1 MVPISKVRIYEI
13 AKETGLSNKA
23 VLARLA
29 DMGIEAKSHSSSI
42 DAADAKKLMDSLG
55 EARAKRQAKPVEDT
69 KAEAEQYDL
78 EDLSPSKGAKANR
91 IVPPHLRGGGQ
102 ADQEESPE
110 ARPATPPTPV
120 ASTPEGGTGAP
131 RPATAPVQAF
141 RPAPAP
147 SASSDALTADGT
159 PVVQPD
165 PERPAPT
172 PAPAQRPGG
181 APPVAQRP
189 ASTPPA
195 DEPAPS
201 PSVSS
206 GAAPAGTAQGKAGSI
221 SRPLDP
227 RQAAKIAAAG
237 VVRRADEV
245 VVRPAPEPHRPV
257 DQTAQNYSGDAP
269 AQPRQPRGDQRRQ
282 GQARQGGQQRQSG
295 QQRQGGQARQGG
307 QQRQGGQGTPGVPRP
322 GTPPRPGQPT
332 AGQPAPADA
341 QQRRR
346 IESNLPREGSGK
358 RHIPPPLK
366 AAPAN
371 QHGGHGGGAGRPGGR
386 PSGDRHQ
393 PQDQRN
399 DGPAA
404 PRPGQHR
411 PKSKKKSKGDMTPQ
425 EQFEAENRSR
435 QRRKKS
441 GPVKA
446 TVEGPIEVMS
456 GITVNEL
463 AKAMGVNPTDI
474 IGVLFRMGEMVTV
487 TQSIS
492 DDLVELVGAE
502 MEADIRFV
510 TAEMMEFGDV
520 EDDDPADLVDRAP
533 VVTVMGHVDHGKT
546 KLLDAI
552 RHADVVSGEA
562 GGITQHIGAYQ
573 VTRQGRKI
581 TFIDTPGHEAFTA
594 MRARGAKV
602 TDVAVLVVAADDGV
616 KPQTVEAIDHIKAAD
631 VPIIVAVN
639 KIDKEGADPIRVR
652 TQLTEYDLIAE
663 EFGGQTTMV
672 DVSALK
678 GTNLDELL
686 DLILLQADVQETK
699 ANPNREASGTVIE
712 ANLDRGRGAVATV
725 LVRNGTLRQGDN
737 LVAGIASCRVRA
749 MFDDQGER
757 VTEAEPA
764 KPVQVLGWS
773 DVPSAG
779 DEFRVVEDE
788 RTAREIAAGRAD
800 RERKAELANRPR
812 VMTLDTLSSAVAEGE
827 LTTVNLVIKGDVS
840 GTVEAVAAE
849 MNKLNVEGVRTRIVR
864 KGVGAVTTDDV
875 VLAEASNAIIIA
887 FNVRPESNARHAIDE
902 SGVDLR
908 QYSIIYKA
916 IEDVEA
922 AIKGMLAPEIEEVV
936 LGRATV
942 REVFK
947 VPRAGFVFGSYVTEG
962 VLRRNASVRVIRDGV
977 VVADDQ
983 IASLRRF
990 KDDVAEVATNYECGV
1005 GLTNFQDIKAG
1016 DEFEC
1021 YTEQEVART

>member
-1 MVPISKVRIYEI
+1 MSIREVVPISKVRIYEI

-42 DAADAKKLMDSLG
+42 DAADAKALVDGLG
-55 EARAKRQAKPVEDT
+55 KERAKRQAKPEVDT
-69 KAEAEQYDL
+69 KAEAEQYNL
-78 EDLSPSKGAKANR
+78 EDLSRSKEAKANR
-91 IVPPHLRGGGQ
+91 IVPPHLRGGG
-102 ADQEESPE
+102 APAQEPTPAAQRPAEAPVQPSPSAPESA
-110 ARPATPPTPV
+110 ARPA
-120 ASTPEGGTGAP
+120 S
-131 RPATAPVQAF
+131 APVQAF
-141 RPAPAP
+141 RPAPAQA
-147 SASSDALTADGT
+147 ASSDALD
-159 PVVQPD
+159 
-165 PERPAPT
+165 EAPS
-172 PAPAQRPGG
+172 APAQRPAG
-181 APPVAQRP
+181 APAPRPGAAPDPAAQRP
-189 ASTPPA
+189 A
-195 DEPAPS
+195 PAPAA
-201 PSVSS
+201 PSQ
-206 GAAPAGTAQGKAGSI
+206 AAPAGGAPSASSAQPGKPSPI

-245 VVRPAPEPHRPV
+245 VVHQAPEPHRPV
-257 DQTAQNYSGDAP
+257 DQTAQNYTGDS
-269 AQPRQPRGDQRRQ
+269 PRQPRPGRGDQPRRPAQ
-282 GQARQGGQQRQSG
+282 GAQARPGQGAPKAGTP
-295 QQRQGGQARQGG
+295 
-307 QQRQGGQGTPGVPRP
+307 GTPGVPRP

-332 AGQPAPADA
+332 VGQPGAAQGAQVGMP

-366 AAPAN
+366 AAPAQPAN
-371 QHGGHGGGAGRPGGR
+371 QGGGARPGGR
-386 PSGDRHQ
+386 PSGDRHPA
-393 PQDQRN
+393 PQDQRS
-399 DGPAA
+399 DGP
-404 PRPGQHR
+404 PSQRPGQHR
-411 PKSKKKSKGDMTPQ
+411 PKGKKKSKGDMTPQ

-446 TVEGPIEVMS
+446 AVEGPIEVMS

-492 DDLVELVGAE
+492 DDLVELVGVE
-502 MEADIRFV
+502 MEADIKFV

-520 EDDDPADLVDRAP
+520 EEDDPADLIDRAP

-573 VTRQGRKI
+573 VTRNGRKI

-652 TQLTEYDLIAE
+652 TQLTEYELIAE

-725 LVRNGTLRQGDN
+725 LIRNGTLRQGDN

-812 VMTLDTLSSAVAEGE
+812 AITLDTLSTAVAEGE

-849 MNKLNVEGVRTRIVR
+849 MDKLNVEGVRTRIVR

-887 FNVRPESNARHAIDE
+887 FNVRPESNARHAIEE

-916 IEDVEA
+916 IEDIEA
-922 AIKGMLAPEIEEVV
+922 AIKGMLAPDIEEVV

-947 VPRAGFVFGSYVTEG
+947 VPRAGFVFGSYITDG
-962 VLRRNASVRVIRDGV
+962 VLRRNTSVRVIRDGV

-1005 GLTNFQDIKAG
+1005 GLTNFQDIKVG